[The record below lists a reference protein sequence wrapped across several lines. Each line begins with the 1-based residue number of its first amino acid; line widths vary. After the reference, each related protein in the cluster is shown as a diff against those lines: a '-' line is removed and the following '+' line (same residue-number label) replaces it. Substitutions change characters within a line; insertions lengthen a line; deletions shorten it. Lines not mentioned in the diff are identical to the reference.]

1 MLWRGAWNGYCLI
14 NMGPTV
20 LFFTSAAV
28 ALYIAFGYPILLALM
43 ARVRSRPVLKSRQ
56 QKSVSVVIAAY
67 NAEAFLCKKLE
78 SLLNL
83 DYPRELVEILVVSD
97 GSTDRTD
104 EIVQSYAAR
113 GVRLLR
119 VAHGGKGA
127 ALNAGIPQSRNE
139 ILLLTDA
146 RQVVAPDSLQALI
159 DCFADPSVGAV
170 SGELVIR
177 GGARHD
183 ETDIGLYWRYET
195 WIRNKL
201 SDIDSIFGA
210 TGPLYALRRELAVP
224 IPPDQLLD
232 DVYLPLAAFFRGYRL
247 IVEPQAH
254 AYDYPTSRWTEF
266 TRKRRTLA
274 GNYQILRAYP
284 QLLGPGNRMWFHFA
298 SYKVGRLL
306 LPWVFGVLFVSS
318 CFLPSPWRWWVL
330 GAQALFYGSAAL
342 DPLLP
347 PRYPVK
353 RISSFARTFVSLM
366 IAAVYG
372 LSVFFVA
379 PRSLWRESTRVAKH
393 TL

>member
-1 MLWRGAWNGYCLI
+1 MLPIA
-14 NMGPTV
+14 
-20 LFFTSAAV
+20 LFCAAV
-28 ALYIAFGYPILLALM
+28 GAGLYIAFGYPVLLGLM
-43 ARVRSRPVLKSRQ
+43 ARIRSRPVSKRRQ

-67 NAEAFLCKKLE
+67 NGAPFIGAKLD
-78 SLLNL
+78 SLLAL

-104 EIVQSYAAR
+104 DIVREYAAA

-119 VAHGGKGA
+119 VERGGKGA
-127 ALNAGIPQSRNE
+127 ALNAGIPQSKNE
-139 ILLLTDA
+139 ILLLTDV

-170 SGELVIR
+170 SGELLIR
-177 GGARHD
+177 KAARHD
-183 ETDIGLYWRYET
+183 ETDTGLYWRYES

-210 TGPLYALRRELAVP
+210 TGPLYALRRELAVR

-247 IVEPQAH
+247 IVEPAAH

-284 QLLGPGNRMWFHFA
+284 QLLGPANRMWFHFM
-298 SYKVGRLL
+298 SYKVGRLM
-306 LPWVFGVLFVSS
+306 LPWVLAVLFASS
-318 CFLPSPWRWWVL
+318 CFLPTPWRWWAL
-330 GAQALFYGSAAL
+330 GAQALFYGSAAS
-342 DPLLP
+342 DPLVPASFPL
-347 PRYPVK
+347 K

-366 IAAVYG
+366 LAAAFG
-372 LSVFFVA
+372 LTVFFVP
-379 PRSLWRESTRVAKH
+379 PRSLWPESTSVAKRA
-393 TL
+393 L

>member
-1 MLWRGAWNGYCLI
+1 MLWRGAWSGYCLI

-20 LFFTSAAV
+20 LFLTSVAV
-28 ALYIAFGYPILLALM
+28 VLYIAFGYPILLGSM
-43 ARVRSRPVLKSRQ
+43 ARTGSKPVAKRRQ

-67 NAEAFLCKKLE
+67 NAEAFLSKKLE
-78 SLLNL
+78 SLLAL
-83 DYPRELVEILVVSD
+83 DYPRELIEILVVSD

-104 EIVQSYAAR
+104 EIVQGYAPR

-159 DCFADPSVGAV
+159 DCLADPTVGAV
-170 SGELVIR
+170 SGELLIR

-195 WIRNKL
+195 WIRTKL

-232 DVYLPLAAFFRGYRL
+232 DVYLPLAAFFCGYRL
-247 IVEPQAH
+247 IVEPLAR

-284 QLLGPGNRMWFHFA
+284 QLLGPANRMWFHFA
-298 SYKVGRLL
+298 SYKIGRLL
-306 LPWVFGVLFVSS
+306 LPWVFGALFLSS
-318 CFLPSPWRWWVL
+318 CLLSSPWRWWVL
-330 GAQALFYGSAAL
+330 GAQAVFYGSAAL

-347 PRYPVK
+347 PRFPLK
-353 RISSFARTFVSLM
+353 RLSSFARTFVSFM

-372 LSVFFVA
+372 LSVFFVS

>member
-1 MLWRGAWNGYCLI
+1 MFAI
-14 NMGPTV
+14 A
-20 LFFTSAAV
+20 LFCAA
-28 ALYIAFGYPILLALM
+28 AGIGLYIALGYPVLLGLM
-43 ARVRSRPVLKSRQ
+43 ARVRSRPVAKRRQ

-67 NAEAFLCKKLE
+67 NGASFIGDKLD
-78 SLLNL
+78 SLLAL

-104 EIVQSYAAR
+104 DIVRRYSAD

-119 VAHGGKGA
+119 VDRGGKGA
-127 ALNAGIPQSRNE
+127 ALNVAIPQCRNE
-139 ILLLTDA
+139 ILLLTDV
-146 RQVVAPDSLQALI
+146 RQVVARDSLQALI

-170 SGELVIR
+170 SGELLIR

-201 SDIDSIFGA
+201 SEIDSIFGA
-210 TGPLYALRRELAVP
+210 TGPLYALRRELAVR

-254 AYDYPTSRWTEF
+254 AYDYPTRRWTEF

-284 QLLGPGNRMWFHFA
+284 QLLGPGNRMWFHFV
-298 SYKVGRLL
+298 SYKVGRLM
-306 LPWVFGVLFVSS
+306 LPWVLALLFASS
-318 CFLPSPWRWWVL
+318 CFIPSPWRWWML
-330 GAQALFYGSAAL
+330 CAQALFYGAAAS

-347 PRYPVK
+347 PRFPLK

-366 IAAVYG
+366 LAAVFG
-372 LSVFFVA
+372 LAVFFVP
-379 PRSLWRESTRVAKH
+379 PRSLWPESTGMAKRA
-393 TL
+393 L